1 MKWDEFMWRTN
12 GAVKSQIW
20 ANGCEMTQAE
30 YDRVRREKT
39 QTLVQIWCQT
49 GPDGGRQARERVWV
63 GIFEANRVE
72 DEAVEIAIQIRSQA
86 EEDNDDPR

>member
-49 GPDGGRQARERVWV
+49 GPDGGRQARDRVWNR
-63 GIFEANRVE
+63 IFAFPRVR
-72 DEAVEIAIQIRSQA
+72 DEAVETAVQTREQA
-86 EEDNDDPR
+86 KEEHDDPR